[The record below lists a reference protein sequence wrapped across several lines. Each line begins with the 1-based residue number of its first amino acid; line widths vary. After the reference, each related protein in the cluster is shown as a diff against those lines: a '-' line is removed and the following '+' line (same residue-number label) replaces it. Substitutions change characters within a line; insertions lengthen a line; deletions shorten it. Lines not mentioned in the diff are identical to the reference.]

1 MNNMYDDMNGM
12 NEMVNEELNNAWAD
26 FDPSEYE
33 ASDEDWRCDWYDDVQ
48 EFEE

>member
-1 MNNMYDDMNGM
+1 MSNMYDDVYGM
-12 NEMVNEELNNAWAD
+12 NEQVNEELNNH

-33 ASDEDWRCDWYDDVQ
+33 ASDEDWRCDWYDDAQ